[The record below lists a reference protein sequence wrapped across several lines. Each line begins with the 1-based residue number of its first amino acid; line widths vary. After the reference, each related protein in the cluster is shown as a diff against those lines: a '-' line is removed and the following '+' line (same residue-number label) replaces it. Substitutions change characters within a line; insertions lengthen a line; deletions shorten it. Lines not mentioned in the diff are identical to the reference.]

1 VFKLYINGKF
11 YDRYLSLE
19 VCLVAARKYLKKGDD
34 IEIRHAQPT
43 FASYIHQ
50 VEFDHNAL
58 PN

>member
-11 YDRYLSLE
+11 HDMYLSLN
-19 VCLVAARKYLKKGDD
+19 VCIVDAKKFLKRGDD